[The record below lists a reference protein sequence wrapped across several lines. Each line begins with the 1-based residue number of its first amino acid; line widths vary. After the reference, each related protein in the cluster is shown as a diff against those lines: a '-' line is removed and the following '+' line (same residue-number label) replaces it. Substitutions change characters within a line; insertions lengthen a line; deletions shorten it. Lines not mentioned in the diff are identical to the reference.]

1 MELNNF
7 LVQAKLNTYASG
19 DGNAEILLEDGSK
32 ELIYVL
38 GQLRYR
44 DRYFGANP
52 FIGEE
57 LVWEADRLIWGM
69 NYFGQTIEEIVPAS
83 QVYNFLQQ
91 ALRQVRPERPFRGPE
106 FLRAGS
112 FTYIDKSLGDLDAF
126 NGEEVIYF
134 RDQEVY
140 HLVYHG
146 GRMVW

>member
-106 FLRAGS
+106 FFRAGPY
-112 FTYIDKSLGDLDAF
+112 TYVDKSHGVLDAF